1 MPPRPP
7 APEGLPPHQQ
17 LPGAEQPP
25 ERLDAFMAR
34 ANARYYA
41 THPLLS
47 DFITAPE
54 ISQVFG
60 ELLGAWAATV
70 WVSMGRPERVVLA
83 EAGPGRGTLMADML
97 RLITSRVPA
106 FAQALEM
113 HLVETSPLMQQAQA
127 KALAPFV
134 ARVPS
139 LSPTWHTTLDSLP
152 DGSLILVANEFL
164 DALPIRQFLHTD
176 AGWQEHYVQDGAFC
190 CVPCPTPS
198 LPDGRMLDPDCV
210 VELCEPALEVGRLLG
225 QRFARTPGAALFLD
239 YGHNSSQTGD
249 SLQALRH
256 ARPAKPLEAA
266 GEADLTAHVDFTAFA
281 AAAQQAGAAIW
292 GAVTQGTFLRALG
305 LMERTEQLAAHASP
319 QDAAD
324 LRSGAHRLAAPEKM
338 GHLFRVMAL
347 TSPSLPMPPGF
358 MKGPAE

>member
-1 MPPRPP
+1 MPTPP
-7 APEGLPPHQQ
+7 
-17 LPGAEQPP
+17 PGAE
-25 ERLDAFMAR
+25 RLDVFMAR

-41 THPLLS
+41 THPLLN

-70 WVSMGRPERVVLA
+70 WVSMGSPAQVVLA
-83 EAGPGRGTLMADML
+83 EAGPGRGTLMSDML
-97 RLITSRVPA
+97 RLITARVPA
-106 FAQALEM
+106 FAQALEV
-113 HLVETSPLMQQAQA
+113 HLVETSPLMRQAQA
-127 KALAPFV
+127 AALAPFA
-134 ARVPS
+134 ARFPNT
-139 LSPTWHTTLDSLP
+139 SPVWHTTLDTLP
-152 DGSLILVANEFL
+152 DGPLILVANEFL
-164 DALPIRQFLHTD
+164 DALPIRQFLHTPE
-176 AGWQEHYVQDGAFC
+176 GWQEHYVQNGTFC
-190 CVPCPTPS
+190 LVPCPAPS
-198 LPDGRMLDPDCV
+198 LPDGRTLDPDCV
-210 VELCEPALEVGRLLG
+210 VELCEPALDVARLLG

-239 YGHNSSQTGD
+239 YGHHSSQTGD

-256 ARPAKPLEAA
+256 ARPAKPLDAA

-281 AAAQQAGAAIW
+281 AAARHTGAAVW
-292 GAVTQGTFLRALG
+292 GAVTQGPFLRALG
-305 LMERTEQLAAHASP
+305 LMERTEHLAAHAGP